1 MEHSRLNPRHDATP
15 TSSSGTSTPN
25 GGGSLLSAS
34 WTFPQPLSQAVG
46 GLLRRFSSDPPHKDQ
61 ASSNYSDSF
70 ASTSNKNEG
79 IDGVY
84 TPPYR
89 TASPFQPPP
98 LYPVNLEGYK
108 DSTPESAR
116 LLTRALA
123 EEIRLLVPPRLQ
135 LCEEW
140 KLVYCLEEDGVS
152 LGTLY
157 KKCDEL
163 RGLRNGFVL
172 VVRDG
177 DGGVS
182 ILSSLRFRN
191 SANTAIV
198 VWCIFN
204 RSSTSCTTLFRY
216 WRMFSLARISNV
228 SEFP

>member
-1 MEHSRLNPRHDATP
+1 
-15 TSSSGTSTPN
+15 
-25 GGGSLLSAS
+25 
-34 WTFPQPLSQAVG
+34 VG
-46 GLLRRFSSDPPHKDQ
+46 GLLRRLTSEPVQKDHSR
-61 ASSNYSDSF
+61 ANYSDPWSPTQ
-70 ASTSNKNEG
+70 SKNSG

-116 LLTRALA
+116 LLSRSLA

-140 KLVYCLEEDGVS
+140 RLVYSLEEDGVS

-157 KKCDEL
+157 KKCDDL

-177 DGGVS
+177 DGGVKF
-182 ILSSLRFRN
+182 LS
-191 SANTAIV
+191 
-198 VWCIFN
+198 C
-204 RSSTSCTTLFRY
+204 
-216 WRMFSLARISNV
+216 
-228 SEFP
+228 

>member
-1 MEHSRLNPRHDATP
+1 MENLRSNPRNDSTP

-25 GGGSLLSAS
+25 GGGSLLNTS
-34 WTFPQPLSQAVG
+34 WTFPQPLSHAVG

-61 ASSNYSDSF
+61 TRSNYADPYNAMPS
-70 ASTSNKNEG
+70 KNTG

-98 LYPVNLEGYK
+98 LYPVNLEGYQEN
-108 DSTPESAR
+108 TPESAR
-116 LLTRALA
+116 LLSKSLA

-140 KLVYCLEEDGVS
+140 RLVYSLEEDGVS

-157 KKCDEL
+157 KKCDDL

-172 VVRDG
+172 VVRDA

-182 ILSSLRFRN
+182 VLIPHPES
-191 SANTAIV
+191 
-198 VWCIFN
+198 
-204 RSSTSCTTLFRY
+204 Y
-216 WRMFSLARISNV
+216 
-228 SEFP
+228 